1 MSLNVK
7 KGDTVVMIAG
17 KDKGK
22 TGKVTA
28 CDPKNGKVV
37 VDGCNIITKHTKP
50 RGVNQPGGINKLAG
64 PVDVSN
70 VQIICPSCDKATR
83 VAHKVEG
90 DKKIRV
96 CAKCGASLEPKKV
109 EKKAKKSKAEKAE
122 PATEEVKE
130 KKTAKKSTKKTEET
144 AAKKST
150 KKAVAPETEE
160 TAATESKTETT
171 GDGEN

>member
-1 MSLNVK
+1 MSLNVR

-28 CDPKNGKVV
+28 CDPKNGRVV
-37 VDGCNIITKHTKP
+37 VEGCNIITKHTKP

-70 VQIICPSCDKATR
+70 VQVICSSCNKATR
-83 VAHKVEG
+83 IAHKVEG

-109 EKKAKKSKAEKAE
+109 EKKAKKSKTDKAE
-122 PATEEVKE
+122 AATEEVKE
-130 KKTAKKSTKKTEET
+130 KKTAKKSSKKSDKENT
-144 AAKKST
+144 AAESS
-150 KKAVAPETEE
+150 
-160 TAATESKTETT
+160 AATT

>member
-28 CDPKNGKVV
+28 CDPASGRVV
-37 VDGCNIITKHTKP
+37 VEGCNIITKHTKP
-50 RGVNQPGGINKLAG
+50 RGANQPGGINKMAG

-70 VQIICPSCDKATR
+70 VQIVCPACNKATR
-83 VAHKVEG
+83 VANKVEG

-96 CAKCGASLEPKKV
+96 CHKCGASLEPKKA
-109 EKKAKKSKAEKAE
+109 EKKAKKTKTDKAEK
-122 PATEEVKE
+122 TETVADESKE
-130 KKTAKKSTKKTEET
+130 KKAKKPAVRKTTTKKTETSENT
-144 AAKKST
+144 ASE
-150 KKAVAPETEE
+150 AVQNDGQTDAQN
-160 TAATESKTETT
+160 
-171 GDGEN
+171 GGEN